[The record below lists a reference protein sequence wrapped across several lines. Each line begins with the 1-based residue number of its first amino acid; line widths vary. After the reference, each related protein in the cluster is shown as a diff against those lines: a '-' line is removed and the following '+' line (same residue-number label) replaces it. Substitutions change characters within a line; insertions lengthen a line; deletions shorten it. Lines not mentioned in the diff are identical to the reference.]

1 MAVSAARRYKG
12 DAVGR
17 LMGNFVSQLKQ
28 RRVYRVAIGYAIVA
42 WLMVQIA
49 ATVLP
54 AFHAPEF
61 ILPVLIVLLGV
72 GFPVALVLAW
82 AFDIT
87 PTGIEKTSEGT
98 GAVAAKNVRY
108 TWALAGIGLL
118 IAVIGVGAYW
128 WWHSPGTRRSMA
140 ATDVAAQKDALPPAL
155 PAIPK
160 KSIAVLPFD
169 SLSDDKNNAFFAEGV
184 QDEILT
190 RLAKV
195 ADLKVIARTSTKKF
209 QSAPENLPDIAKQ
222 LGVMNIL
229 EGSVQKSND
238 QVRVNVQLINAL
250 TNAHL
255 WAEIYDRKLTD
266 IFAVESEIAKTIA
279 DTLQAKLTG
288 SEKAAISSAPTE
300 NPEAYQLYLQGR
312 FFWSKRTAPDLRKS
326 IDYFNQATEKDPR
339 YALAYAAAAQ
349 SWVLLPGY
357 DGGAPLD
364 CFPQAESAARKALAL
379 DETLSDAHT
388 ALGAVKSCLGFDFAG
403 AIDEFERALKLN
415 PNDSTAH
422 HWLGNHPL
430 TNLGQLDRALVEIK
444 RARELDP
451 LSLIINSNIG
461 YTLMLSGKDDEAIAQ
476 LRKTLELDG
485 SFYYA
490 RFTLGNALEHK
501 GSFAEAIAEYQRAI
515 ELSDD
520 IAPLGFLG
528 HLYAKMGRR
537 DEAKKILDRLLETR
551 KQRYTEVYFTGLV
564 YLGLGDRAEA
574 LRYFE
579 QSYQDRDAYD
589 IGQIRVD
596 PFLKELHGDPR
607 FEALAEKIVPAKEF
621 EKALTQK

>member
-1 MAVSAARRYKG
+1 MNS
-12 DAVGR
+12 
-17 LMGNFVSQLKQ
+17 FVSQLKQ
-28 RRVYRVAIGYAIVA
+28 RRVYRVAIGYAVAA

-61 ILPVLIVLLGV
+61 ILPVLIILLGI

-82 AFDIT
+82 AFDVT
-87 PTGIEKTSEGT
+87 PSGIEKTPEGT
-98 GAVAAKNVRY
+98 GATAAKNLRY
-108 TWALAGIGLL
+108 AWALAGIGLL
-118 IAVIGVGAYW
+118 VAAAGVGAYW
-128 WWHSPGTRRSMA
+128 WWHSPGAKRADA
-140 ATDVAAQKDALPPAL
+140 APQKEAAPTVL
-155 PAIPK
+155 PAIPE

-169 SLSDDKNNAFFAEGV
+169 SLSEDKSNAFFAEGV

-222 LGVMNIL
+222 LGVAHIL

-279 DTLQAKLTG
+279 DTLQAKLSG

-300 NPEAYQLYLQGR
+300 NSEAYQLYLQGR

-326 IDYFNQATEKDPR
+326 IEYFYQATAKDPH
-339 YALAYAAAAQ
+339 YALAYAASAQ
-349 SWVLLPGY
+349 SWVLLPAY
-357 DGGAPLD
+357 DGGTPVE
-364 CFPQAESAARKALAL
+364 CFQQAEAAAKKALAI
-379 DETLSDAHT
+379 DENLSDAYA
-388 ALGAVKSCLGFDFAG
+388 ALGAAKSCLGFDFTG
-403 AIDEFERALKLN
+403 AIADFDRALKLN

-422 HWLGNHPL
+422 NWLGNHPL
-430 TNLGQLDRALVEIK
+430 TCLGQLDRAMAEVQ
-444 RARELDP
+444 RARALDP
-451 LSLIINSNIG
+451 LSLIINTNIG
-461 YTLMLSGKDDEAIAQ
+461 YTSMFSGRYDEAIAQ

-485 SFYYA
+485 TFYFAHY
-490 RFTLGNALEHK
+490 TLGTALELK
-501 GSFAEAIAEYQRAI
+501 GSISEAIAEYQKAA

-520 IAPLGFLG
+520 IAPRGYLG
-528 HLYAKMGRR
+528 HIYARTGRR
-537 DEAKKILDRLLETR
+537 DEAQQILNRLLEAR
-551 KQRYTEVYFTGLV
+551 KQRYTEAYFTGLV
-564 YLGLGDRAEA
+564 YLGLGERAEA

-579 QSYQDRDAYD
+579 QSYNDHDAYN
-589 IGQIRVD
+589 IGPIRLD
-596 PFLKELHGDPR
+596 PLLKELHGDPR
-607 FEALAEKIVPAKEF
+607 FEALAEKIVPAREF
-621 EKALTQK
+621 NKAVSPQL